1 MAKKN
6 PNQNRGII
14 VTVNKKAYVKLSL
27 PCSRL
32 HRRLLELLDKAKVRS
47 TEYIFTIH
55 DTGKILN
62 SSFPAIKVEA
72 RPDTTLEFGVTI
84 MLANGEMFV
93 GNLKAPVKCANDGLT
108 TELAR
113 AVLEINKT
121 GWFETDTDKPSAP
134 AKPAPIVLSANQKL
148 AKDITE
154 LISGLDIEIKGL
166 ERDIARLQSRKDDM
180 AKARQDLQTNLEFLK
195 TKPREAAEL
204 TA

>member
-1 MAKKN
+1 VAKKN

-121 GWFETDTDKPSAP
+121 GWFETDTDKQPVMV
-134 AKPAPIVLSANQKL
+134 KPAPVLSANQKL

-166 ERDIARLQSRKDDM
+166 ERDIARLQSRRDDM
-180 AKARQDLQTNLEFLK
+180 VKARQDLQTNLEFLK
-195 TKPREAAEL
+195 TKPREATEL